1 MRSLSSHNL
10 NKNNKKDNRDMIFEE
25 LFPLIP
31 HCFASGNEKQI
42 KKILLFRKS
51 KELGNSFCL
60 SSTYNLRHSKHIFID
75 VKIV

>member
-42 KKILLFRKS
+42 KKF
-51 KELGNSFCL
+51 
-60 SSTYNLRHSKHIFID
+60 SSSERAKN
-75 VKIV
+75 